1 MVGEWTEIHTGS
13 DVQPITSA
21 SVDRR
26 TSGKKANIEDPVIV
40 DAAVEDDDISILSQP
55 FEDDIIDDEKMLLDI
70 FRTLQIAEKS
80 FSWPVESWV

>member
-1 MVGEWTEIHTGS
+1 LPS
-13 DVQPITSA
+13 
-21 SVDRR
+21 DRR

-80 FSWPVESWV
+80 FS